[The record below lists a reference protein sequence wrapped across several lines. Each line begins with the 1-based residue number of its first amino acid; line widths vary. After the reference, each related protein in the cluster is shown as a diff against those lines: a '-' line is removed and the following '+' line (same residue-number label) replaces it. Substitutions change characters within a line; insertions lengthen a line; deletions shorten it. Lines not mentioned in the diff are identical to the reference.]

1 MNQTIDF
8 FINWFTIGT
17 KKALKVIIETKKLG
31 ARDIF
36 VKIRGD
42 IIDGK
47 TDFDEKLPS
56 ERKLAKFYGVS
67 RGTVRS
73 ALKNLETQSYII
85 VKSGSGAFVSFE
97 RAKAIVS
104 PVENANPLE
113 LIDARFAIEPHICRL
128 AILHGKREHFEKLDY
143 YMTLMEKN
151 LEHIKEF
158 AIADTNF
165 HKTLA
170 ESTGNNLLIWIISQ
184 ITAARSLPEWT
195 KARNLT
201 LNREIV
207 TLYNL
212 QHRNILNSLIARE
225 PEPAA
230 SAMKEH
236 LETARLSLTRAS
248 GT

>member
-1 MNQTIDF
+1 MNQKIDF
-8 FINWFTIGT
+8 FVNWFTFGT
-17 KKALKVIIETKKLG
+17 KRTTSLAIQKKKIG
-31 ARDIF
+31 ARDISI
-36 VKIRGD
+36 KIRGD

-47 TDFDEKLPS
+47 IDFDEKLPS
-56 ERKLAKFYGVS
+56 ERTLAKFYGVS

-73 ALKNLETQSYII
+73 AQKNLEEQSYII
-85 VKSGSGAFVSFE
+85 VKPGSGAFVSFE
-97 RAKAIVS
+97 RSKAIIS

-128 AILHGKREHFEKLDY
+128 AILHGKREHFEKLDS

-151 LEHIKEF
+151 PDRTKEF

-201 LNREIV
+201 LNSEIV
-207 TLYNL
+207 SLYNL

-225 PEPAA
+225 PELAA

>member
-1 MNQTIDF
+1 M
-8 FINWFTIGT
+8 
-17 KKALKVIIETKKLG
+17 G
-31 ARDIF
+31 ASEISI
-36 VKIRGD
+36 KIRSEILEGG
-42 IIDGK
+42 IG
-47 TDFDEKLPS
+47 FNEKLPS
-56 ERKLAKFYGVS
+56 ERLLADFYGVS
-67 RGTVRS
+67 RGTIRS
-73 ALKNLETQSYII
+73 ALKNLAKQSYIV
-85 VKSGSGAFVSFE
+85 VKPSSGAFISFE
-97 RAKAIVS
+97 RSKAIVS

-128 AILHGKREHFEKLDY
+128 AILHGKREHFEKLSGF
-143 YMTLMEKN
+143 TILMEKN
-151 LEHIKEF
+151 PEHMQEF

-184 ITAARSLPEWT
+184 ITSARSLPEWT

-201 LNREIV
+201 LNKEIV
-207 TLYNL
+207 NLYNS
-212 QHRNILNSLIARE
+212 QHRNILNSIIARE
-225 PEPAA
+225 PELAA